1 MDKIEIQGLHLYAY
15 HGVNPSEKEE
25 GQPFFLDITCFL
37 SLCVPCKTDRVED
50 TVSYAKILKT
60 ARTAF
65 LGRKFDLLEA
75 AAQAVADTILEAFPK
90 VKEVTVRVRK
100 PYAPIE
106 ADFAY
111 VAVEITRDRAASAKE
126 ELL

>member
-1 MDKIEIQGLHLYAY
+1 MDKIQIQGLHLYAY

-25 GQPFFLDITCFL
+25 GQPFFLDISCSL
-37 SLCVPCKTDRVED
+37 SLCAPCRTDRVED

-65 LGRKFDLLEA
+65 LSRKFDLLEA
-75 AAQAVADTILEAFPK
+75 AAQTVANAVLDAFPPI
-90 VKEVTVRVRK
+90 KEICVRVRK
-100 PYAPIE
+100 PYAPID
-106 ADFAY
+106 ADFDY
-111 VAVEITRDRAASAKE
+111 VAVEITRSRSEAEKE